1 MAKLTHVS
9 LFSGI
14 GGLDLAAEAAGF
26 ETVCQCEWADFPY
39 SILEHHWPDVPK
51 FRDITTFTKEA
62 FYERTGL
69 ETITILSGGF
79 PCQPFSTA
87 GQRKGF
93 ADERYLWPEMCRIIA
108 ELRPS
113 WVLGENVAGFIN
125 MGLDKT
131 IFDLAKAGYAVLPFV
146 FPACGVGAWHERQR
160 TFILAADVSHT
171 PCLRQ
176 GNGAG
181 CTKPGCIPVREW
193 SIPQAEQERSHL
205 EPAAFSSSVLSDPG
219 SIGRLPFHPETI
231 GVQSNEKW
239 GQSVGT
245 DYLPGESADGYG
257 SLKSGLGGMAD
268 GIPPEMDGR
277 ILWAKEPNGIPR
289 MTEDTKGRAPRL
301 KTLGNAVCPPQA
313 YPIFRYIADIET
325 GRCRNWCVHEKA
337 GDTE

>member
-1 MAKLTHVS
+1 MAELTHVS

-26 ETVCQCEWADFPY
+26 KSVCQCEWADFPY
-39 SILEHHWPDVPK
+39 SVLETHWPDVPK

-62 FYERTGL
+62 FIERTEL
-69 ETITILSGGF
+69 ETVTILSGGF

-93 ADERYLWPEMCRIIA
+93 ADERYLWPEMCRIIT

-113 WVLGENVAGFIN
+113 WVLGENVAGFIDV
-125 MGLDKT
+125 GLDKT

-160 TFILAADVSHT
+160 TFIVAADVSHT

-176 GNGAG
+176 GNKQR
-181 CTKPGCIPVREW
+181 CSKPGCIPVREW
-193 SIPQAEQERSHL
+193 DISQEEQERGNL
-205 EPAAFSSSVLSDPG
+205 EPSAVSGSILSDPS
-219 SIGRLPFHPETI
+219 SIGRLPFDVEA
-231 GVQSNEKW
+231 VS
-239 GQSVGT
+239 
-245 DYLPGESADGYG
+245 LRPGEEKRQPSSADYILGEPGNGYG
-257 SLKSGLGGMAD
+257 GAESRLGGMAD
-268 GIPPEMDGR
+268 GLPPEMDGR
-277 ILWAKEPNGIPR
+277 VLWAGEPDGIPR
-289 MTEDTKGRAPRL
+289 MTEETQGRAARL

-325 GRCRNWCVHEKA
+325 GRCKEWCVW
-337 GDTE
+337 